1 MKCKII
7 LYLSI
12 FLFAGQAHSYDQ
24 NHCNSVVECKDHSH
38 PLQEKNAQKHIE
50 LTKILQTGGLA
61 IVSQSQ
67 LVINEKSFP
76 EGKSD
81 TKLKTK
87 IERQIKR
94 AMATMDAAGKLD
106 LTTCIQHNKTINGMQ
121 EALSNLITI
130 GLAQDFP
137 QSKLAKSKVLQCE
150 RLLKM
155 IFH

>member
-7 LYLSI
+7 IYLSI

-24 NHCNSVVECKDHSH
+24 NYCNSVVECKDHSH
-38 PLQEKNAQKHIE
+38 QLKEKNAQKHIE

-61 IVSQSQ
+61 IVSQNQ
-67 LVINEKSFP
+67 LVISGKSFP
-76 EGKSD
+76 EGTSD
-81 TKLKTK
+81 TELQTK
-87 IERQIKR
+87 IERQLKR
-94 AMATMDAAGKLD
+94 AMATMNAAGKLD
-106 LTTCIQHNKTINGMQ
+106 LTTCIQHSEAINGLQ
-121 EALSNLITI
+121 EALSNLITN

-137 QSKLAKSKVLQCE
+137 QAKLAKSKVHQCE